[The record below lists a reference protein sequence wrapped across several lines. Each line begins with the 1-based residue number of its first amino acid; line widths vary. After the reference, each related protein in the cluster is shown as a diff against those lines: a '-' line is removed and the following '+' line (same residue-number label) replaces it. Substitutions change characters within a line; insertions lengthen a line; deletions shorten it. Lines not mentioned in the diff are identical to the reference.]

1 MSKAKEGKIKD
12 NVIVFPKAKY
22 DVPPQT
28 VEELKQKIAVSRMEI
43 ATLLAEEMTKENVR
57 IMMDNGYHINHTKD
71 IAFLLT
77 TIKSILLRYD
87 QIEYPIQN
95 IIDDNMLFDDEEDDE
110 IFED

>member
-12 NVIVFPKAKY
+12 NVIVFPKVKH

-28 VEELKQKIAVSRMEI
+28 VEELKRKITLSRMEI
-43 ATLLAEEMTKENVR
+43 ADVLAEEMTKENVR

-71 IAFLLT
+71 IAFLMT

-95 IIDDNMLFDDEEDDE
+95 IIDQHLLFVDEEDDP
-110 IFED
+110 IED